1 MFRPDR
7 PIGDEE
13 RRQMPRRH
21 VDVKPR
27 WADGGDVQAFWAE
40 EPTTYRPQNWIV
52 AALYQRHCLANGWEV
67 PL

>member
-1 MFRPDR
+1 
-7 PIGDEE
+7 
-13 RRQMPRRH
+13 MPRRH